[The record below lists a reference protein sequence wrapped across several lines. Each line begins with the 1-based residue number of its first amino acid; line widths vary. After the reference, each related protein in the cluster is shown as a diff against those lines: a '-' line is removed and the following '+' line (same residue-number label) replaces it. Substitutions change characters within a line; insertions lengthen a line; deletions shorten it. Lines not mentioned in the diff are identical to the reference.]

1 MRFDPKK
8 QSPAENYIFML
19 HAIVPRPIAFI
30 STVGESGV
38 FNLSPF
44 SFFNGVCSDPP
55 ILSVS
60 IAWKNGEKKDTL
72 VNIENSKEF
81 VVNIVTEPLA
91 LAMNASSASFPPEA
105 SEFKE
110 VGLTPVP
117 AALVK
122 APLVKESPINI
133 ECSLYRLIE
142 VGTPP
147 QGTTLVLG
155 EIVQYH
161 VHDEILE
168 NKKID
173 FQRLSVIGR
182 MGGEF
187 YARTTD
193 IFKLNRPR

>member
-1 MRFDPKK
+1 
-8 QSPAENYIFML
+8 ML

-30 STVGESGV
+30 STVGKNGV

-44 SFFNGVCSDPP
+44 SFFNGVCAEPS

-60 IAWKNGEKKDTL
+60 IAWKKDGKKKDTL
-72 VNIENSKEF
+72 VNIEASKQF
-81 VVNIVTEPLA
+81 VINIVTESMVS
-91 LAMNASSASFPPEA
+91 AMNAASALFPPEV
-105 SEFKE
+105 SEFNQ

-117 AALVK
+117 AAMVK

-142 VGTPP
+142 IGAPP
-147 QGTTLVLG
+147 QGATLVLG
-155 EIVQYH
+155 EMIHYH
-161 VHDEILE
+161 VREEILE

-173 FQRLSVIGR
+173 FKKLAAVGR

-187 YARTTD
+187 YTRTTD
-193 IFKLNRPR
+193 MIQLKRPRP